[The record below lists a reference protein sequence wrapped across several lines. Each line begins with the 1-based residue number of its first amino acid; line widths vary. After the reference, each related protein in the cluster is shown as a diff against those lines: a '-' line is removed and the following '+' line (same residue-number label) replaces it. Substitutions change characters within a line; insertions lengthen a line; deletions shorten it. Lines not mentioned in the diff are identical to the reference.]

1 MSDVIKN
8 EKGFI
13 GYEYKEVTVRRGF
26 EAVYADSYP
35 HFGWTLEGIGAAI
48 QAPTQVT
55 IKMKRDRKLKNKAE
69 LTRLQRKFE
78 SYVKD
83 LERLE
88 SSKVIKASAVAY
100 VIGVVGTAFMAGSVF
115 SYNAGILALSIA
127 LAVPGLVGLVI
138 PYWCF
143 VRIHNKKVDEV
154 TPLIEQ
160 QYDAIYELCESA
172 NALLSE

>member
-1 MSDVIKN
+1 MSDAVKN

-13 GYEYKEVTVRRGF
+13 GYEYKEVSVKRGF

-48 QAPTQVT
+48 QAPAQVT

-88 SSKVIKASAVAY
+88 GSKLIKASAVAY
-100 VIGVVGTAFMAGSVF
+100 AIGVLGTACMAGSVF
-115 SYNAGILALSIA
+115 SYNANLLALSIV
-127 LAVPGLVGLVI
+127 LAVPGLVGFVL
-138 PYWCF
+138 PYF
-143 VRIHNKKVDEV
+143 IFARLSAKKSGEV
-154 TPLIEQ
+154 APLIEEK
-160 QYDAIYELCESA
+160 YDAIYETCESA
-172 NALLSE
+172 AALLGE